1 MPGLNSQ
8 PERFMRIGDLNPSA
22 DCPKIIRNCRFARV
36 AGLRQ
41 AHYKAAR
48 SGAHRLAVQDA
59 ALSRRKHGFE
69 SRWACQGFRLLEMAA
84 LNICQISV
92 LPTYARSQLWFDNV
106 ISVNLAALADRTS
119 PPSAAR
125 HTHQA
130 PANQCE
136 PSAAAAWQ
144 ASGAWPRPVSAALF
158 IASTTANVS
167 NPSAPETNGLARPS
181 MTSTKCAS

>member
-36 AGLRQ
+36 AGSGQ
-41 AHYKAAR
+41 AHYKAGPVGRPSSSGPGRRPFTAETRVRVPLGVPGISIAR
-48 SGAHRLAVQDA
+48 NGRAD
-59 ALSRRKHGFE
+59 
-69 SRWACQGFRLLEMAA
+69 
-84 LNICQISV
+84 ICQISV
-92 LPTYARSQLWFDNV
+92 LWTYARSQLWFDNV

-158 IASTTANVS
+158 IASTTASVS

>member
-36 AGLRQ
+36 AGSGQ

-48 SGAHRLAVQDA
+48 RPSSSGPG
-59 ALSRRKHGFE
+59 RRPFTAETRVRVPLGVPGI
-69 SRWACQGFRLLEMAA
+69 SIARNGRAD
-84 LNICQISV
+84 ICQISV
-92 LPTYARSQLWFDNV
+92 LWTYARSQLWFDNV

-158 IASTTANVS
+158 IASTTASVS